1 MKQIISL
8 ILCLL
13 IISPCWAKVDLKT
26 TKRLIIP
33 VDTVTPKISSTD
45 VAKVVPLDLRQGDSE
60 GTVFKRIADRGIS
73 LWFNSSFMKET
84 SLGRIAEETQQKLKA
99 DVIVEPADSS
109 GVSHKF
115 SFKVEAFQALA
126 KLEYTGWL
134 KCDIAYDAKSAA
146 TDILFKEKVF
156 ADKDLVLGHKA
167 SREQNFSS
175 IGLAWTW

>member
-1 MKQIISL
+1 MKQIITF
-8 ILCLL
+8 ILCLFCL
-13 IISPCWAKVDLKT
+13 SPCGAEVDLKA
-26 TKRLIIP
+26 TKRLVIP
-33 VDTVTPKISSTD
+33 VDTVTPKLTSSD
-45 VAKVVPLDLRQGDSE
+45 VAKVVPLDLQQGDSE

-73 LWFNSSFMKET
+73 SWLNSNLIKET
-84 SLGRIAEETQQKLKA
+84 SLGRIAEEAKEKLKA
-99 DVIVEPADSS
+99 DVVVESSEPS

-134 KCDIAYDAKSAA
+134 QCDIAYDAKSSA

-156 ADKDLVLGHKA
+156 SDKDLVLGHKA

-175 IGLAWTW
+175 IELAWTW